1 MLEPGDQAPDFDLPD
16 QSDGRV
22 KLSDHRG
29 QKVFVY
35 FYPKASTPGCTTQAC
50 AVNDALPDLGGTAVF
65 GISPDKPSA
74 LHRFAEKYT
83 LGFPLLSDIDHSV
96 ADAYGVWAEKYTL
109 GFPLLAD
116 VDHSVAEAY
125 GVWAEKSM
133 YGRKYMGIVRSAFL
147 IDEDGKIEQA
157 WYKISPKD
165 TPLELKKALGV

>member
-83 LGFPLLSDIDHSV
+83 LGFPLL
-96 ADAYGVWAEKYTL
+96 
-109 GFPLLAD
+109 AD